1 MQMLLNLY
9 KSLIIPALIYGCET
23 WVPTTEEKSKLKQI
37 QLSASKRILKI
48 STSTLLVVTYI
59 ETGELPI
66 ISECEK
72 RQLTYLW
79 VLLHSE
85 NQIKDILDI
94 QLKEYKSNTCSLAK
108 HLSHLLNKFDIKE
121 SLSYVASLTKI
132 KWKKLLHEKL
142 VQLNNDFCTKNSI
155 NLSKLTTLNKYK
167 KEPKREQ
174 YIKSSTRSES
184 SIIF

>member
-1 MQMLLNLY
+1 MQTLLNLY
-9 KSLIIPALIYGCET
+9 KSCIIPALIYGCET
-23 WVPTTEEKSKLKQI
+23 WISTTEDKSKLTQT
-37 QLSASKRILKI
+37 QLSAIRRILKI
-48 STSTLLVVTYI
+48 PTSTPPVSIYV

-66 ISECEK
+66 ILECEK

-121 SLSYVASLTKI
+121 SLSYVASLSKI

-167 KEPKREQ
+167 NQKENNISNQ
-174 YIKSSTRSES
+174 
-184 SIIF
+184 

>member
-1 MQMLLNLY
+1 MYVLSKIKMQMLLNLY

-23 WVPTTEEKSKLKQI
+23 WVLTTEEKSKLKQI

-66 ISECEK
+66 ILECEK

-94 QLKEYKSNTCSLAK
+94 KLKEYKSNTCSLAK
-108 HLSHLLNKFDIKE
+108 HLSNLLNKFDIKE
-121 SLSYVASLTKI
+121 SLSYVASLSKI
-132 KWKKLLHEKL
+132 KWK
-142 VQLNNDFCTKNSI
+142 DYC
-155 NLSKLTTLNKYK
+155 
-167 KEPKREQ
+167 R
-174 YIKSSTRSES
+174 KS
-184 SIIF
+184 